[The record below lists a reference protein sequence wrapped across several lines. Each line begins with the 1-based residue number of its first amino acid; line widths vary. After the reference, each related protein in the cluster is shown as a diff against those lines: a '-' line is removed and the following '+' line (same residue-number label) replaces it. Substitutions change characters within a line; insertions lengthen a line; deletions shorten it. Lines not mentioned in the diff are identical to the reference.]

1 MTQKSTTC
9 FGTKSGKP
17 LTEYDSEQEAQQG
30 ANHANKTY
38 GQNLVPYSCDT
49 CGLWHLALG
58 NRQTP
63 SKPCRHCTG
72 TDGQFKEAYESQ
84 ADAQKRANILHSEQ
98 GVVLSVYACEHG
110 NGWHLTKETTSFKKK
125 RRSSR

>member
-1 MTQKSTTC
+1 MSLKSQTC

-17 LTEYDSEQEAQQG
+17 LTEYDSQQEAQEG
-30 ANHANKTY
+30 ANYANKTY
-38 GQNLVPYSCDT
+38 GQNLVPYQCDT

-63 SKPCRHCTG
+63 SKPCPHCTG
-72 TDGQFKEAYESQ
+72 TDGQLKEAYQSQ
-84 ADAQKRANILHSEQ
+84 KDAQKRANIIRKEQ

-110 NGWHLTKETTSFKKK
+110 NGWHLTKETASSPKS